1 MWWRQPTACM
11 TGATSWRWRA
21 VPSSVW
27 WLEST
32 ITANTMRWEHHQ
44 KDKTNK
50 QTLPN
55 NTNNKQVMVGEHDHC
70 KHNEVKTSWEKK
82 NKTNK
87 QRKQKTKKATTKWW
101 LGRTTTASTT
111 RWEMHRTTSTT
122 SKKQTATKIHINIM
136 AASTT
141 WWQVVRCINRN
152 HDNNKQIVWNNN
164 IIKQQQ
170 QMTNNIKIIK
180 QQTSSTKNNII
191 KQQTTIRPA
200 ARATCSP
207 LQCTNTLSSTRTSPL
222 TTTSQSWRWQQRKS
236 IIWCW
241 SLP

>member
-82 NKTNK
+82 QNK
-87 QRKQKTKKATTKWW
+87 QTKKTKDKKSNNQVMVGTHDHCKHNKV
-101 LGRTTTASTT
+101 RNASNNIYNI
-111 RWEMHRTTSTT
+111 E
-122 SKKQTATKIHINIM
+122 KQTATKIHINIM

-141 WWQVVRCINRN
+141 WWQVVRCINWN

-164 IIKQQQ
+164 IIKKQQ
-170 QMTNNIKIIK
+170 QMTHNIKIIK
-180 QQTSSTKNNII
+180 QQTSSTKIKII

-207 LQCTNTLSSTRTSPL
+207 LQCTSTLSSTRTSPL